1 MDSQDDGDD
10 LAPEGFGKDS
20 AWITVAKRRVCKNA
34 AARLCANSSAAHPDG
49 QDTLPS
55 RNRYKDAKSKI
66 LRGSKMPPLPKHEMK
81 IVVRPRG
88 GLSITKAG
96 PKVVAE
102 AIWAATGIS
111 TTEREW
117 DTMCPNPM
125 QNVMVI
131 STSSHEHAVCYTAVE
146 NITVAGQQHEVNA
159 YVAAPHAIC
168 KGVIRRIA
176 IEDGPEVID
185 QKIVNRRNP
194 LALGAKRIKDTGT
207 VVVLFEGYKVPN
219 YVAYGGT
226 LIRCTLFRKQM
237 DVCYTC
243 GRLGHRSDV
252 CPSPEEVVCRGC
264 GVPIP
269 MNNTAATQN
278 ASYAARPTSPQLRIA
293 RNASRCR
300 TWFDAEEE
308 NALATLSR
316 RKDASHHHPS
326 RMINTFQ
333 LSPVKGTHAL
343 KNWTHRPHPAPEAP
357 HQVQFQTQREPDWS
371 GSWIGGSDHLG

>member
-20 AWITVAKRRVCKNA
+20 GWITVAKRRVCKNA

-55 RNRYKDAKSKI
+55 RNRYKDAKGKI
-66 LRGSKMPPLPKHEMK
+66 LRGSKMPPLPKDEMK
-81 IVVRPRG
+81 IVIRPRG

-96 PKVVAE
+96 PTVVAE

-146 NITVAGQQHEVNA
+146 NITIAGQQHEVNA
-159 YVAAPHAIC
+159 YVAAPHATC

-185 QKIVNRRNP
+185 RKIVNQRNP

-207 VVVLFEGYKVPN
+207 VVVLFEGYKVAN

-226 LIRCTLFRKQM
+226 LIRCTIFRKQM

-264 GVPIP
+264 GVTNPDEQHSCDP
-269 MNNTAATQN
+269 KCKLCVEAHLTAAKECN
-278 ASYAARPTSPQLRIA
+278 
-293 RNASRCR
+293 
-300 TWFDAEEE
+300 
-308 NALATLSR
+308 
-316 RKDASHHHPS
+316 
-326 RMINTFQ
+326 
-333 LSPVKGTHAL
+333 
-343 KNWTHRPHPAPEAP
+343 
-357 HQVQFQTQREPDWS
+357 
-371 GSWIGGSDHLG
+371 

>member
-10 LAPEGFGKDS
+10 LAPKVWERFCLDNG
-20 AWITVAKRRVCKNA
+20 RQ
-34 AARLCANSSAAHPDG
+34 AARVARTLPRVFAPTSCAAHPDG

-55 RNRYKDAKSKI
+55 RNRYKI
-66 LRGSKMPPLPKHEMK
+66 LKQDSPGQQMPPLPKHEMK

-146 NITVAGQQHEVNA
+146 NITVAGQQYEVNA
-159 YVAAPHAIC
+159 YVAAPHATC

-185 QKIVNRRNP
+185 RKIVNRRNP

-219 YVAYGGT
+219 YVAYG
-226 LIRCTLFRKQM
+226 
-237 DVCYTC
+237 
-243 GRLGHRSDV
+243 
-252 CPSPEEVVCRGC
+252 
-264 GVPIP
+264 
-269 MNNTAATQN
+269 
-278 ASYAARPTSPQLRIA
+278 
-293 RNASRCR
+293 
-300 TWFDAEEE
+300 
-308 NALATLSR
+308 AL
-316 RKDASHHHPS
+316 
-326 RMINTFQ
+326 
-333 LSPVKGTHAL
+333 
-343 KNWTHRPHPAPEAP
+343 
-357 HQVQFQTQREPDWS
+357 
-371 GSWIGGSDHLG
+371 

>member
-20 AWITVAKRRVCKNA
+20 GWITAAKRRVWKNA

-49 QDTLPS
+49 QDALPS
-55 RNRYKDAKSKI
+55 RNRYKDAKRKI
-66 LRGSKMPPLPKHEMK
+66 LRGSKMPPLPKDEMK

-88 GLSITKAG
+88 GLSITNPG
-96 PKVVAE
+96 PTVVAE

-146 NITVAGQQHEVNA
+146 NITVAGQQQEVNA
-159 YVAAPHAIC
+159 YVAAPHATC

-185 QKIVNRRNP
+185 RKIVNRRNP

-207 VVVLFEGYKVPN
+207 VVVLFEGYKV
-219 YVAYGGT
+219 
-226 LIRCTLFRKQM
+226 LKLRCIWGHSDQM

-252 CPSPEEVVCRGC
+252 CPSPEEVACRGC
-264 GVPIP
+264 GVTNSDEQHSCDPKCKLCVEAHL
-269 MNNTAATQN
+269 TAAKECKKRFQMPYVVRRRRGECAHN
-278 ASYAARPTSPQLRIA
+278 AEQEERSKPSPPFKDDQHFPAISEGRKYASI
-293 RNASRCR
+293 
-300 TWFDAEEE
+300 
-308 NALATLSR
+308 
-316 RKDASHHHPS
+316 
-326 RMINTFQ
+326 
-333 LSPVKGTHAL
+333 
-343 KNWTHRPHPAPEAP
+343 PEAALGLTAAP
-357 HQVQFQTQREPDWS
+357 GPVPDPEGTRLERFLDRRERPPGLILSVDDRQR
-371 GSWIGGSDHLG
+371 

>member
-20 AWITVAKRRVCKNA
+20 GWITVAKRRVCKNA
-34 AARLCANSSAAHPDG
+34 AARLCANSSAADPDG

-66 LRGSKMPPLPKHEMK
+66 LRGSKMPPLSKDEMK

-96 PKVVAE
+96 PTVVAE

-159 YVAAPHAIC
+159 YVAAPHATC
-168 KGVIRRIA
+168 KGVVRRIA
-176 IEDGPEVID
+176 IEDGPEVIYR
-185 QKIVNRRNP
+185 KIVNRRNP

-264 GVPIP
+264 GVTNPDEQHSCDP
-269 MNNTAATQN
+269 KCKLCGEAHLTAAKECKKRFQMP
-278 ASYAARPTSPQLRIA
+278 YVVRRRRGERA
-293 RNASRCR
+293 RNAEQ
-300 TWFDAEEE
+300 EERSK
-308 NALATLSR
+308 ASPPF
-316 RKDASHHHPS
+316 KDDQH
-326 RMINTFQ
+326 F
-333 LSPVKGTHAL
+333 
-343 KNWTHRPHPAPEAP
+343 PAI
-357 HQVQFQTQREPDWS
+357 F
-371 GSWIGGSDHLG
+371 G